1 MYCRLIDWLHYLVD
15 SSVRIAQYF
24 NISER
29 VIGLSLLAV
38 GTSLPELITAII
50 ASMKRMSGI
59 TLGTILGANT
69 YNILGILSFVEII
82 KPSSILK
89 NIKSI
94 DIFLL
99 VVASTLLIMFLLN
112 DKKITRLKGF
122 IFLFIYTLYIGSI
135 F

>member
-1 MYCRLIDWLHYLVD
+1 
-15 SSVRIAQYF
+15 
-24 NISER
+24 
-29 VIGLSLLAV
+29 
-38 GTSLPELITAII
+38 
-50 ASMKRMSGI
+50 MKRMSGI